1 MPARHIVTAGLL
13 AGVVY
18 ALQVIMAGL
27 PNIEAVSLLL
37 ILYTLWVPKL
47 TPLIV
52 CAFILLEGV
61 TYGFGVWWVNYLY
74 TWPLLV
80 FLTRLL
86 RKNDS
91 RIMWACFSGAFGLC
105 YGALCSVPYAVVGG
119 FYAGF
124 SYWVSGI
131 PFDLLHCCGNVALML
146 SLYKPLSRCLH
157 MIGKS
162 LDQSK

>member
-52 CAFILLEGV
+52 
-61 TYGFGVWWVNYLY
+61 
-74 TWPLLV
+74 
-80 FLTRLL
+80 
-86 RKNDS
+86 
-91 RIMWACFSGAFGLC
+91 
-105 YGALCSVPYAVVGG
+105 
-119 FYAGF
+119 
-124 SYWVSGI
+124 
-131 PFDLLHCCGNVALML
+131 
-146 SLYKPLSRCLH
+146 
-157 MIGKS
+157 
-162 LDQSK
+162 

>member
-61 TYGFGVWWVNYLY
+61 TYGL
-74 TWPLLV
+74 
-80 FLTRLL
+80 
-86 RKNDS
+86 
-91 RIMWACFSGAFGLC
+91 GLC
-105 YGALCSVPYAVVGG
+105 WYS
-119 FYAGF
+119 
-124 SYWVSGI
+124 
-131 PFDLLHCCGNVALML
+131 
-146 SLYKPLSRCLH
+146 
-157 MIGKS
+157 
-162 LDQSK
+162 